1 MARRGPLVLLL
12 FLPIAIWA
20 APSAY
25 YGAATPCGWLG
36 KSLRREMA
44 IAIASERNGALVPLI
59 AESRLRQMMGGL
71 RPAYCLKVLLVR
83 LGSVERT
90 PAFRQAE
97 ARLSADLKNLA
108 SVQEIYLL
116 DHGGYAAR
124 LAELDYSS
132 PFPENVIEMVVR
144 EPLGMGDAGNEFRV
158 RRDLPHL
165 RWFTARSCSFRSS
178 RGAETGHM
186 RDQGDTVNVDKRPE
200 PVDWKLCTCKKVY
213 TAGQEGLI
221 DVNATP
227 TIINGTLTV
236 PSERSRAMARGSP
249 SFTATK

>member
-1 MARRGPLVLLL
+1 MALKPCRECGREVSTEAATCPQCGVGHPALAADEAALKARPEPNPSPAVVTTPRATGMARRGPLVLLL

-59 AESRLRQMMGGL
+59 AESRPRQMMGGL
-71 RPAYCLKVLLVR
+71 RPADCLKVLLVR

-132 PFPENVIEMVVR
+132 PFPENVIEMVFASPSGWVMR
-144 EPLGMGDAGNEFRV
+144 GTNSEYGVTCLIFDGSLQGAAVSGLPEAPRRV
-158 RRDLPHL
+158 
-165 RWFTARSCSFRSS
+165 
-178 RGAETGHM
+178 
-186 RDQGDTVNVDKRPE
+186 
-200 PVDWKLCTCKKVY
+200 TCEIK
-213 TAGQEGLI
+213 
-221 DVNATP
+221 ATP
-227 TIINGTLTV
+227 
-236 PSERSRAMARGSP
+236 
-249 SFTATK
+249 